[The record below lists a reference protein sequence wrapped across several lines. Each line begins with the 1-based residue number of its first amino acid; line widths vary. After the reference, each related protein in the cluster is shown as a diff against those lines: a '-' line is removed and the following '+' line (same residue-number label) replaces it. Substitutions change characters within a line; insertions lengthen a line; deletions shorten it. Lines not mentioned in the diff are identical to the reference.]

1 MHTLTLKTADEIAI
15 VKAQIVSP
23 PQGGFDIEG
32 IKAALALSALFETA
46 EPGVPL
52 DLEDKHYSQL
62 QAKMRAARWVVASE
76 EVVDLVERCL
86 NAPRKAE

>member
-15 VKAQIVSP
+15 VKAQIVAP

-62 QAKMRAARWVVASE
+62 
-76 EVVDLVERCL
+76 ERCL